1 MTISMSNE
9 FFIPSN
15 ADLFCRFHT
24 LFAMHDNR
32 KTSQLFYLSS
42 LGFAAT
48 KKVIANEEAS
58 LQGDSRATLDD
69 ASSEDDAN
77 PEDG

>member
-1 MTISMSNE
+1 
-9 FFIPSN
+9 
-15 ADLFCRFHT
+15 
-24 LFAMHDNR
+24 MHDNL
-32 KTSQLFYLSS
+32 KASQLLYLSS

-48 KKVIANEEAS
+48 RKVIASEDADT
-58 LQGDSRATLDD
+58 QGDSRATLDD